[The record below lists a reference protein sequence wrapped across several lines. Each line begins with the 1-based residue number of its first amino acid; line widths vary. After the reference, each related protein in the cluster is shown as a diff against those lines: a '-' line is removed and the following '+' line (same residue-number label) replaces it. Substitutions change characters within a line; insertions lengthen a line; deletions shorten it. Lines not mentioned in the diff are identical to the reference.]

1 MKTVLDASALL
12 AYLKDEPG
20 ADIVEAALAE
30 SVISSVNWAEVVQ
43 KMLALGANVNDMLQN
58 FQGVGLVIE
67 PFTLDDGEMAGR
79 LWSQTKEYGLS
90 LGDRAC
96 LALGMRLEATVLT
109 GDRAWQSLNLA
120 VDIRMI
126 RLLQ

>member
-1 MKTVLDASALL
+1 M
-12 AYLKDEPG
+12 
-20 ADIVEAALAE
+20 
-30 SVISSVNWAEVVQ
+30 
-43 KMLALGANVNDMLQN
+43 
-58 FQGVGLVIE
+58 GLVIE
-67 PFTLDDGEMAGR
+67 LFTPEDGEMAGK
-79 LWSQTKEYGLS
+79 LWSQTRSNGLS